1 MLVFLCNFCSICI
14 CPFKDRSSFIDLS
27 VHFLFYKVYWY
38 LDIIVL
44 IPKIDDLQ
52 YRSRFF
58 FSLCLTPEQNTVQNT
73 KQKVLGGGLQST
85 NFSVDVFG
93 KGNHSRCQ
101 VTATARF
108 LPRNPFA
115 LKTKLQELN
124 PFLDDDG
131 MVQVGGRLQNS
142 LLPYDA
148 KHPVI
153 LGKSH
158 VAWLLIS

>member
-1 MLVFLCNFCSICI
+1 MPFLLYII
-14 CPFKDRSSFIDLS
+14 LYIPIAVQLHGHPLTDRL
-27 VHFLFYKVYWY
+27 
-38 LDIIVL
+38 
-44 IPKIDDLQ
+44 
-52 YRSRFF
+52 
-58 FSLCLTPEQNTVQNT
+58 
-73 KQKVLGGGLQST
+73 QKVQST
-85 NFSVDVFG
+85 NLSVDVFS
-93 KGNHSRCQ
+93 KGSHSRCQ

-108 LPRNPFA
+108 LPRNSIA
-115 LKTKLQELN
+115 LISKLQELN

-158 VAWLLIS
+158 VAWLLKS